1 MSFTLFTTAAGTPIL
16 IGDNGLVIEPE
27 IRLGEDVGSS
37 IVTLPHTNRDGKAKL
52 HVREKFAH
60 IAGCLRVVNIL
71 DKSTSERA
79 AEVTAQLI
87 GELAKPADPAPADDF
102 GLTELADAIAAYEP
116 KEAPAKPK
124 RGKKKESV

>member
-1 MSFTLFTTAAGTPIL
+1 MSFTLFTTASGTPIL

-27 IRLGEDVGSS
+27 MRLGEDVGAS
-37 IVTLPHTNRDGKAKL
+37 IVTLPHTNREGKAKI
-52 HVREKFAH
+52 HVKEKFAN

-79 AEVTAQLI
+79 QEVTAQLI
-87 GELAKPADPAPADDF
+87 GELADTEQAKPVFDIAELDEHPDPRAPHQ
-102 GLTELADAIAAYEP
+102 
-116 KEAPAKPK
+116 KPK